1 VYLDKS
7 FKTQLPGLQVVEKQF
22 SDIQVNGT
30 PMLAPK
36 INLKKGVWFQ
46 MMSDICHITRGAHI
60 ELFQNKFQV
69 CHN

>member
-1 VYLDKS
+1 MYLDKS

-36 INLKKGVWFQ
+36 INKKK
-46 MMSDICHITRGAHI
+46 RGMVPDDVRH
-60 ELFQNKFQV
+60 LPHNKGSTY
-69 CHN
+69 